1 MSDIVILRVD
11 FLKQFDKYVRDEIG
25 DEDITDYWLQYGIP
39 DGSDED
45 DLFEIAMNDEQWVDI
60 VNAFRICCAAAE
72 ED

>member
-1 MSDIVILRVD
+1 MSDIIILRVD

-39 DGSDED
+39 DGSDEE
-45 DLFEIAMNDEQWVDI
+45 DLFEIAMNDEQWVDM
-60 VNAFRICCAAAE
+60 VNAFRICCVAAE

>member
-11 FLKQFDKYVRDEIG
+11 FLKQFDKYVRDNIG

-39 DGSDED
+39 DGSDEE
-45 DLFEIAMNDEQWVDI
+45 DLFEIAMNDEQWVDM
-60 VNAFRICCAAAE
+60 VNAFRVCCAMAE

>member
-25 DEDITDYWLQYGIP
+25 DEDITDYWLKYGIP